1 MSGNVASVA
10 IDSPLPHLDKFFD
23 YLIPEKMLT
32 EVSPGVRVRV
42 KFHGRRVDGLVVAV
56 SASSNHPKSL
66 SEIEILVSGE
76 PVLTDRVKN
85 LVQVVA
91 SRTAGSFMDIAKVA
105 IPPRHARAEKK
116 TMTPHQTLGQKLETN
131 LLAKF
136 PGLLEH
142 LELLKTGKGTNLV
155 VDLPAH
161 MLAEDWIAELIS
173 FTNGNLLAVLP
184 DQFDCERLITK
195 ISPFQDSAL
204 ISAHLSPELRY
215 TQFLKTLRS
224 KTNTVIGTRNA
235 AFAPMSNPLA
245 FLVLDDGDDLLTSL
259 QAPYWN
265 ARDVLAWRAD
275 LEGVPLI
282 LVSRARSIEVS
293 FLVESKWATAIS
305 VDRQS
310 VRENSVKILTTGDD
324 FDLSRDEYA
333 KSARIPEKAFKSIQ
347 KGIAI
352 GSVLIVTP
360 RRGYLAVIACA
371 SCKEIVRCTN
381 CQAPMAVE
389 KTTKDRSCRRCGK
402 LHMSLECENC
412 GSAEI
417 RAVAVGVERTVEEF
431 GKAFP
436 RNRVLQSNGD
446 ARLES
451 IPTENCL
458 VISTPGAEPIAEYS
472 AAVILDA
479 HTWLSRPDGNSRVK
493 AIRQWMHAASLV
505 KRSGEVVIVGNPDD
519 YVIQSLV
526 RWDPNSVGERI
537 LAERTQARL
546 APSART
552 AEVLGDN
559 SALLELKDNLP
570 NWTIAWGPVTRTGIN
585 LRGRTS
591 ALLVTAPKNKS
602 DELVKYL
609 RAWQVARSA
618 KREAPTTIKIDPDD
632 L

>member
-1 MSGNVASVA
+1 VASVA

-66 SEIEILVSGE
+66 SEIETLVSGE

-282 LVSRARSIEVS
+282 LVSRARSIEAS
-293 FLVESKWATAIS
+293 FLVESQWATAIS

-402 LHMSLECENC
+402 LHMSLEC
-412 GSAEI
+412 
-417 RAVAVGVERTVEEF
+417 
-431 GKAFP
+431 
-436 RNRVLQSNGD
+436 GD